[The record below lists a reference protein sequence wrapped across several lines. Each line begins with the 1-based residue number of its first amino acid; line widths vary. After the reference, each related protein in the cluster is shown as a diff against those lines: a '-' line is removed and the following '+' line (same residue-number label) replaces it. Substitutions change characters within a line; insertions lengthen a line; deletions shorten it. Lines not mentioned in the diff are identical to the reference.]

1 MPFLEMNNV
10 GKSYAGA
17 DVLKDINLWIEEG
30 EFVAIV
36 GYSGAGKTTLIN
48 LLAGLVTPDAGEVLL
63 GGEEITGPGPD
74 RGVVFQNYSLL
85 PWLTVREN
93 VALAVDQ
100 VFPQWPRDQ
109 RRAHADRYIGMVN
122 LAPAAGKRPMEL
134 SGGMRQRVSVARALA
149 MDPKVLLLD
158 EPLGALD
165 ALTRAVLQDEIQ
177 EIWRRDRKTVVLIT
191 NDVDE
196 GILLADRIIPLS
208 HGPAATL
215 GPSFPVAIDRPRD
228 RKALN
233 HDERF
238 KELRRRVMGWLQ
250 GDGSRRA
257 AERRTRRALQPA
269 VQSGPPRVKI
279 GFIPLTDCAP
289 FAVAKHRELFAKHG
303 VEATLQKF
311 PSWSALTD
319 ALSGGAIQAAH
330 MPSSIPVAA
339 AAGLLGRRV
348 EPMVAPWVVNRN
360 GQGITLLREVAAEV
374 GDDPA
379 KLKTYVDA
387 RRAAGEPV
395 AFAHTHPFGTHA
407 LWLRHWLGAGGID
420 PDRDVTLVSVP
431 PPQMV
436 NSLRGGGLTGL
447 CVGEPWNA
455 RAVSE
460 GVGYTAVTS
469 QQIWADHPE
478 KVCAF
483 TADFAEE
490 HPGSV
495 TAVLRGLHEASA
507 WLDDPANRPAAAE
520 ILAGPLVINT
530 PAESILPRLS
540 GSYVMGD
547 GRHLTDPTGGLE
559 GMIFSVRNCNYPQP
573 KFAAWHLSQFRR
585 WGMLA
590 RQPDY
595 GALAAK
601 VMRPDLFE
609 AAMAGVA
616 TDLSVA
622 DDSPATLF
630 DGEAFDPSDPEGYA
644 RSFDVQSVAAERP
657 AAPRRPVAAA
667 V

>member
-1 MPFLEMNNV
+1 MPFLELSNV
-10 GKSYAGA
+10 GKSYGGA
-17 DVLKDINLWIEEG
+17 SVLRDIDLWIDEG

-48 LLAGLVTPDAGEVLL
+48 LIAGLVLPDEGEIVLD
-63 GGEEITGPGPD
+63 GKPVTGPGPD

-85 PWLTVREN
+85 PWLTVRQN
-93 VALAVDQ
+93 ILLAVDQ
-100 VFPQWPRDQ
+100 VFPDWPKPKKL
-109 RRAHADRYIGMVN
+109 AHVDKYIGMVN
-122 LAPAAGKRPMEL
+122 LTPAAQKRPMEL

-149 MDPKVLLLD
+149 MDPRVLLLD

-177 EIWRRDRKTVVLIT
+177 EIWRRDKKTVVLIT

-215 GPSFPVAIDRPRD
+215 GPAFAVDIDRPRD

-238 KELRRRVMGWLQ
+238 KDLRRRVMGWLQ
-250 GDGSRRA
+250 GEGGRRA
-257 AERRTRRALQPA
+257 AEKRTRRAARPA
-269 VQSGPPRVKI
+269 AVSGPPKVKI

-289 FAVAKHRELFAKHG
+289 FAVAKQRELFAKHG
-303 VEATLQKF
+303 VDVTLQKF
-311 PSWSALTD
+311 PSWAALTD
-319 ALSGGAIQAAH
+319 ALTAGTIQAAH
-330 MPSSIPVAA
+330 MLSSIPVAA

-348 EPMVAPWVVNRN
+348 EPMVAPWIVNRN

-387 RRAAGEPV
+387 RRRAGEPV
-395 AFAHTHPFGTHA
+395 TFAHTHPFSTHA
-407 LWLRHWLGAGGID
+407 LWLRYWLAAGGID
-420 PDRDVTLVSVP
+420 PDADVTLVTVP

-455 RAVSE
+455 RAVNE
-460 GVGYTAVTS
+460 GVGYTAVTT

-490 HPGSV
+490 NPDTVAG
-495 TAVLRGLHEASA
+495 VLRALHAASA

-520 ILAGPLVINT
+520 LLAGPLLINA
-530 PAESILPRLS
+530 PVASILPRLT
-540 GSYVMGD
+540 GSTVMGD
-547 GRHLTDPTGGLE
+547 GRHLNDPTGGLE
-559 GMIFSVRNCNYPQP
+559 GMVFSVRNCNYPQRR
-573 KFAAWHLSQFRR
+573 AALWHLSQFRR

-590 RQPDY
+590 KEPDY
-595 GALAAK
+595 DALAAK
-601 VMRPDLFE
+601 VMRADLFE
-609 AAMAGVA
+609 HAMGGVA
-616 TDLSVA
+616 TGFGA
-622 DDSPATLF
+622 PDDSPVTLF
-630 DGEAFDPSDPEGYA
+630 DGVEFDPSDPEGYA
-644 RSFDVQSVAAERP
+644 RSFDVQRVQAVRAP
-657 AAPRRPVAAA
+657 APRRLEAAA